1 MEKITRKQ
9 ILNKTNVEYGD
20 YAINHI
26 LGCAHG
32 CRYPCYAFMMAK
44 RFGKVKNYEDWI
56 NPKLV
61 ENAVDLLKKELP
73 KKQKNIKS
81 VHLCFATD
89 PFMVGYPEVTEMSL
103 EIIKLLDFYG
113 IKCVT
118 LTKGIMPF
126 KELSKFDNKHE
137 FGISLVSL
145 DEDFR
150 KKYEPYSAGYDARL
164 GYLAELHSAGCKTWV
179 SMEPYPTPNII
190 KQYMP
195 ALLANIVYV
204 NKIIFG
210 RWNYNKQIEA
220 YPNYQQFYNDAANTV
235 IDFCKYRNIEY
246 HIKDKTMKEEQND
259 KT

>member
-126 KELSKFDNKHE
+126 KKLSKFDNKHE

-150 KKYEPYSAGYDARL
+150 KKYEPYSAYYSARIYDLMALCNNNCR
-164 GYLAELHSAGCKTWV
+164 TWISV
-179 SMEPYPTPNII
+179 EPYPTPNII
-190 KQYMP
+190 KQD
-195 ALLANIVYV
+195 LLSFFNRISFT
-204 NKIIFG
+204 NKIVFG

-220 YPNYQQFYNDAANTV
+220 YPNYQQFYNNAVNTV
-235 IDFCKYRNIEY
+235 IDFCKCNNIEY
-246 HIKDKTMKEEQND
+246 HIKDKTLKENNE
-259 KT
+259 